1 MRVIETWKRKLIS
14 VKKKILQFLIFIK
27 ANEIQTHQNAQMNN
41 VTENKMKKT
50 EENCEYSVLHVLEIF
65 ANNYA
70 LVYFIFYTHV

>member
-1 MRVIETWKRKLIS
+1 
-14 VKKKILQFLIFIK
+14 
-27 ANEIQTHQNAQMNN
+27 MNN